1 VKRKRRKKPDGPDLF
16 PPPTPPGHTEASWAV
31 YWPFP
36 EDGRPWADAD
46 WREYARATAAEDA
59 EDGAE

>member
-16 PPPTPPGHTEASWAV
+16 PPPPPPGHTAESWADH
-31 YWPFP
+31 WPFP
-36 EDGRPWADAD
+36 EDRRPWTDAD